1 MPVIALFLLS
11 LLWGSTFYFT
21 KIVLPDFHPFSIVF
35 YRCLFGAAALFP
47 FFIWKG
53 NKEEFQRLP
62 ILLSIALM
70 NAAVPWSL
78 MSYSQQELDTTIS
91 AVLNATVPIFG
102 LMFSALILKMNIRWK
117 EFLGILI
124 GFTGIVTAF
133 FLGPASGAG
142 FEVGSASLLITAAI
156 FYSLSSVLI
165 TKYLQHV
172 SVFTLSFMTM
182 VIGTVVA
189 GGLMAAV
196 QPQSIHQLAEAEN
209 LAALLILGVFNSGIG
224 NVIFFY
230 LVKSGGPIFAMLIT
244 FLMPITTI
252 FLGVLFL
259 NESLN
264 IGTMIAL
271 ILVLVSVYITQNKGG
286 KKDMEF
292 QEIVSKLM
300 KNNFFVDRNIRIF
313 VLTDQSTRSLGE
325 KFAGALQGD
334 GWNVALHIM
343 EDRNKSGEEP
353 PSDAANAMLQY
364 DLVFCLTKHSL
375 THTEAR
381 KNANAKGISV
391 ITMPGIT
398 EDMFLHGA
406 MSADYSR
413 VEKETLEMTDRLTA
427 ASKVTIY
434 TGDNHKLIVPVEG
447 RSGVPSTGVFRKK
460 AASGNLPSGE
470 AFIAPL
476 EGKAEGTI
484 EINGSIA
491 GIGLLDSPI
500 VLTIKEG
507 RLIHATGE
515 DGAALLKL
523 LGEGDG
529 RMLAELGIGT
539 NYAARIT
546 GNILEDEKAY
556 NTIHVA
562 FGSNHTFGGTI
573 KADVH
578 IDCVTKNPTIEME

>member
-1 MPVIALFLLS
+1 
-11 LLWGSTFYFT
+11 
-21 KIVLPDFHPFSIVF
+21 
-35 YRCLFGAAALFP
+35 
-47 FFIWKG
+47 
-53 NKEEFQRLP
+53 
-62 ILLSIALM
+62 
-70 NAAVPWSL
+70 
-78 MSYSQQELDTTIS
+78 
-91 AVLNATVPIFG
+91 
-102 LMFSALILKMNIRWK
+102 
-117 EFLGILI
+117 
-124 GFTGIVTAF
+124 
-133 FLGPASGAG
+133 
-142 FEVGSASLLITAAI
+142 
-156 FYSLSSVLI
+156 
-165 TKYLQHV
+165 
-172 SVFTLSFMTM
+172 
-182 VIGTVVA
+182 
-189 GGLMAAV
+189 
-196 QPQSIHQLAEAEN
+196 
-209 LAALLILGVFNSGIG
+209 
-224 NVIFFY
+224 
-230 LVKSGGPIFAMLIT
+230 
-244 FLMPITTI
+244 MPITTI

-334 GWNVALHIM
+334 GWMLALHIM

-375 THTEAR
+375 TDTEAR

-398 EDMFLHGA
+398 EDMFLHGSDGVQIIA
-406 MSADYSR
+406 GLKR
-413 VEKETLEMTDRLTA
+413 KVCKMTDRLTA
-427 ASKVTIY
+427 ANKVTIY

-491 GIGLLDSPI
+491 GIGLLHSPI

-507 RLIHATGE
+507 KDL
-515 DGAALLKL
+515 
-523 LGEGDG
+523 
-529 RMLAELGIGT
+529 
-539 NYAARIT
+539 
-546 GNILEDEKAY
+546 
-556 NTIHVA
+556 
-562 FGSNHTFGGTI
+562 
-573 KADVH
+573 
-578 IDCVTKNPTIEME
+578 